1 VTATNVAMQEYLLM
15 KKIRIQFT
23 WLTAF
28 YAPLVVT
35 LTRSFL
41 KSEGLDCAWSVATP
55 GRSAVDALLDGSAD
69 VVQTTLTNAFGF
81 LNQGKPSPCLHF
93 AVVNEM
99 DGFFLTA
106 RQPQSD
112 FNWKNLEGS
121 KLLILHGGQPMQMFK
136 YACLQRGIDINKIQL
151 LNLPPADMDQAFRDG
166 VGDYIHQQ
174 GPAPQQLVA
183 DGAGHIVSTVGPAVG
198 PCSFSSLAA
207 TREWLQTEEAVA
219 FAKAYKAAKAYLV
232 STAATAL
239 ADDLASYF
247 PSIQRS
253 VLVQCIH
260 DYQQLGCWTE
270 EIAITDS
277 GYQAMLNIYEAT
289 GGINQRYD
297 YADVCSRPP
306 GY

>member
-1 VTATNVAMQEYLLM
+1 
-15 KKIRIQFT
+15 
-23 WLTAF
+23 
-28 YAPLVVT
+28 
-35 LTRSFL
+35 
-41 KSEGLDCAWSVATP
+41 
-55 GRSAVDALLDGSAD
+55 
-69 VVQTTLTNAFGF
+69 
-81 LNQGKPSPCLHF
+81 
-93 AVVNEM
+93 M

-151 LNLPPADMDQAFRDG
+151 LNLPPAEMDQAFRDG

-198 PCSFSSLAA
+198 RLQLFEFGRHPRVVANRRGRCVCQSLQSRQGPIWSAP
-207 TREWLQTEEAVA
+207 
-219 FAKAYKAAKAYLV
+219 
-232 STAATAL
+232 AATAL

-277 GYQAMLNIYEAT
+277 GYQAMLNIYET
-289 GGINQRYD
+289 SGGISQRL
-297 YADVCSRPP
+297 
-306 GY
+306 